1 MIRDLETVKH
11 GTQARLTASR
21 AKYLKNVARGV
32 EYQAKVVRLE
42 REKEI
47 GMEEKL
53 VEEMERMQVEE
64 VRLGKRERE
73 LEGLLRE
80 YELEGGRD
88 GLEVF
93 RMLGERFAEVE
104 GEVEVVKREIE
115 ELETRVWR
123 GR

>member
-1 MIRDLETVKH
+1 M
-11 GTQARLTASR
+11 
-21 AKYLKNVARGV
+21 
-32 EYQAKVVRLE
+32 VRLE

-104 GEVEVVKREIE
+104 GERRYVRRIVVRNWRRGYGGDGDQIE
-115 ELETRVWR
+115 QFDQEGLLTPGVGGPAAPRKCA
-123 GR
+123 